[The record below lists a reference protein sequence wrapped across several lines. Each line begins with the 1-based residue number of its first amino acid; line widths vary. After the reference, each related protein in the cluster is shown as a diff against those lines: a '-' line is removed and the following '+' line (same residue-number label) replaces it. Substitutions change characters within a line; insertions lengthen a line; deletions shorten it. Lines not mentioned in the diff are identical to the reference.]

1 MSNINDYLLWRG
13 DIPISDSFKFNEID
27 SMILARFSYLIFN
40 KIDMQEKET
49 IESISKKMKDFD
61 NDEFRYNG
69 DKELITNLGNSIR
82 FKNLV
87 VTDFIEKT
95 DKKVEKQ
102 FSAITIHLSNHELY
116 VSYIGTDASLVG
128 WKEDCNM
135 AFMKNVPAQY
145 EGINYLTKIAN
156 KYPKSKIRIGG
167 HSKGGNIAIY
177 SAISVSEKIQK
188 RIIRVSNYDGPGLD
202 KAIVDN
208 YEDNGMLD
216 KIITFIPQDSVIGR
230 FLNHEEDI
238 KIVQSIE
245 KGIYQHDIY
254 SWQLLSSDWI
264 YMDKLTNS
272 SEVVYNTVN
281 EWLKNTSVEQRKVF
295 FDGLFEV
302 FYSTSAGTFGEI
314 SSNLLKN
321 APTLFKTYKGISEED
336 RKTINLMIKE
346 FFKAYSTALK
356 ENENQKENLFKKLYS
371 DITQK

>member
-1 MSNINDYLLWRG
+1 MSNINDYLQWRG
-13 DIPISDSFKFNEID
+13 DISIDDTYEFNEID
-27 SMILARFSYLIFN
+27 SLILARFSYLIFN
-40 KIDMQEKET
+40 KIKMESKET

-61 NDEFRYNG
+61 NDDFRYNG
-69 DKELITNLGNSIR
+69 DKELITNLGKSKR
-82 FKNLV
+82 FKNMV
-87 VTDFIEKT
+87 VSDYIDIT

-102 FSAITIHLSNHELY
+102 FSAITIHISKKELY
-116 VSYIGTDASLVG
+116 VSFIGTDASLVG

-145 EGINYLTKIAN
+145 EGINYLNVIAN

-177 SAISVSEKIQK
+177 SAISVPEKIQK

-208 YEDNGMLD
+208 YEDNGMLH
-216 KIITFIPQDSVIGR
+216 KIVTFIPQDSIIGR
-230 FLNHEEDI
+230 FLNHEE
-238 KIVQSIE
+238 KIYIVESIE
-245 KGIYQHDIY
+245 KGIYQHDVY
-254 SWQLLSSDWI
+254 SWQVLGKDFI
-264 YMDKLTNS
+264 YLNELTNS

-281 EWLKNTSVEQRKVF
+281 EWLKNTTVNQRKIF

-302 FYSTSAGTFGEI
+302 FYSSSANTFGEM
-314 SSNLLKN
+314 SSNLLKS

-346 FFKAYSTALK
+346 FVKAYATAFK
-356 ENENQKENLFKKLYS
+356 ETESQKENPFKRLHGSKN
-371 DITQK
+371 K